1 MTLVNPSDR
10 SVVQEDDALYQIIKA
25 LIEQSKAQVVA
36 QVNQA
41 LVLTY
46 WQVGKTIKITLVT
59 DDRAEYGKATVDALA
74 RKLSQDYGNGF
85 SQSNLF
91 RMIRFYERFADESI
105 LATLSPKLSWSHF
118 VELIRVEDPLKREFY
133 VTMCANERWSV
144 RVLRDRMNGMLFERT
159 AIAKKPEFVIRQE
172 LEKLAK
178 DQATE
183 PKLFIKDP
191 YFLDFLD
198 LKDNFSE
205 KDLENAILYDLER
218 FLLEL
223 GGGFTFVGRQ
233 KRIQVGGRDYYIDLL
248 FFHRKLRRLVMI
260 ELKLGEFLA
269 EHKGQVELYL
279 KWLSK
284 YEKEEWE
291 GEPIALILCGG
302 KEAELVELM
311 DLERDN
317 IHVAEYWLQLP
328 PKDVIQAKL
337 RRAIEQAQAR
347 IGFGGGEGN
356 E

>member
-1 MTLVNPSDR
+1 MTLSNLPDR
-10 SVVQEDDALYQIIKA
+10 SVAQEDEALYQSIKA
-25 LIEQSKAQVVA
+25 LIERSKTQVIA

-291 GEPIALILCGG
+291 EEPIALILCGG
-302 KEAELVELM
+302 KEVELVELL

>member
-1 MTLVNPSDR
+1 MTLSNLPDR
-10 SVVQEDDALYQIIKA
+10 SVAQEDEALYQSIKA
-25 LIEQSKAQVVA
+25 LIERSKTQVIA

-284 YEKEEWE
+284 YEKEAWE
-291 GEPIALILCGG
+291 EEPIALILCGG

-317 IHVAEYWLQLP
+317 IHMAEYWLQLP

>member
-1 MTLVNPSDR
+1 MTLSNLPDR
-10 SVVQEDDALYQIIKA
+10 SVAQEDEALYQSIKA
-25 LIEQSKAQVVA
+25 LIERSKTQVIA

-291 GEPIALILCGG
+291 EEPIALILCGG

-317 IHVAEYWLQLP
+317 IHMAEYWLQLP